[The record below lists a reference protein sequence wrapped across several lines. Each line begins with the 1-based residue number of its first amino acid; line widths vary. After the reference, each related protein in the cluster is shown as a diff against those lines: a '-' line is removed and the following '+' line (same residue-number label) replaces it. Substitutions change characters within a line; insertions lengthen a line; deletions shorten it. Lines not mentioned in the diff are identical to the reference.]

1 MCNIKDHA
9 ISNSD
14 KSISYLTKDLI
25 PLTIFT
31 EYFATKETEKI
42 FVQKKPTLPLT
53 GGVRCWLRFK
63 HNLVAEQATSLFTKV
78 NIGIETF

>member
-1 MCNIKDHA
+1 MCNITKDHA

-31 EYFATKETEKI
+31 EYFATKETEYLY
-42 FVQKKPTLPLT
+42 KKNHPPINWWGTLLT
-53 GGVRCWLRFK
+53 D
-63 HNLVAEQATSLFTKV
+63 
-78 NIGIETF
+78 I